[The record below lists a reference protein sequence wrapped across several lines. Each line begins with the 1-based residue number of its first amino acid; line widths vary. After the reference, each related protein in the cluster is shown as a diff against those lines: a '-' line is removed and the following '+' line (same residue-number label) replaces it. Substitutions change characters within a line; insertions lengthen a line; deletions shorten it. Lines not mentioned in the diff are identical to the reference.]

1 MRPILEVNKNCID
14 KTVKDVVVNDNGE
27 EIGLM
32 ICPPVGEDYWVFRVK
47 LCKDQAVL
55 GFPKFGM
62 IGVGMALEEDG
73 NTNLPL
79 CTLDTP
85 FSNAIKIANHIKC
98 NKKYKSITF
107 KMIVDAIL
115 LIEEGAKQYCE
126 NGERAYHVQSGS
138 F

>member
-1 MRPILEVNKNCID
+1 MTPVLEVNENCVD
-14 KTVKDVVVNDNGE
+14 KTNRFITINSQGEKCGIMVNPLTSEN
-27 EIGLM
+27 
-32 ICPPVGEDYWVFRVK
+32 YWIFRVK

-62 IGVGMALEEDG
+62 VGVGMAIEEDG

-79 CTLDTP
+79 CPLYTP
-85 FSNAIKIANHIKC
+85 FKNATRIAEHIKC

-115 LIEEGAKQYCE
+115 LIENGTKRYCKKE
-126 NGERAYHVQSGS
+126 ERCYAIK
-138 F
+138 